1 MSVYN
6 RPLFRQMGGPAQ
18 PMPQDMAPP
27 AQQLPPEAAM
37 LQQVEQVSAAQ
48 GQELGKA
55 YAEQM
60 MQGIDA
66 AQSTEELINAFRG
79 NEMPLD
85 ARRDELADYVGQGDA
100 DQTPES
106 VLAMVQPVI
115 MMTEEGAMNSGI
127 GNLMQQLTGDID
139 MMTEAGQPTDMGQGV
154 GSLMMAGAPE
164 APAPQNFRQGGEVA
178 FLQDASSDTDTAPP
192 ESFKDLTER
201 VMTPFSGSI
210 SQYYKDMSPLF
221 SEIIGDAEESRRYNQ
236 GQTFFDV
243 ARAGLAYAA
252 GVDPST
258 GKSMTNRPQGS
269 QLASAFSTLP
279 ASIQERVA
287 EQRKLDQGVRSA
299 ALQQAASM
307 ASLERKAEYD
317 YLSDVVAARLAAGR
331 RAADLVNVIDSD
343 GRIVNTVDLND
354 RSSGGGYDI
363 AMAAS
368 KEGLQLESAEQ
379 PQSSRRLTNQRFLF
393 PGNKSMLLQTPD
405 EGLTYIIPGENK
417 TLTQQ
422 ELFDRFGEPLSVVSV
437 SDEVAATVQDK
448 AKRVGQYQEL
458 LDQYQKGD
466 YTPFTGKAG
475 ESTPKTSGISALQ
488 QSQQQ
493 GSDFAEYAG
502 GESRPLNV
510 TDEEFNKNVIAGA
523 FTYTDGEGR
532 QKVLNVVDASLGGLG
547 PVQSLRSG
555 LRSVF
560 GFVQDKLPAEAAQ
573 REMFRQYLRAVAF
586 TGKVALVSSA
596 RFPVAEMTLA
606 QQILA
611 NPDTTFQD
619 PKVAAQNWEVV
630 KRVTDRMR
638 GSYLTALANPL
649 SDDETI
655 REAQLG
661 LARIDV
667 LDDLMG
673 PVNIR
678 MPSPTDES
686 RFDTKDIDDE
696 DEF

>member
-1 MSVYN
+1 M
-6 RPLFRQMGGPAQ
+6 
-18 PMPQDMAPP
+18 D
-27 AQQLPPEAAM
+27 
-37 LQQVEQVSAAQ
+37 
-48 GQELGKA
+48 
-55 YAEQM
+55 
-60 MQGIDA
+60 
-66 AQSTEELINAFRG
+66 
-79 NEMPLD
+79 
-85 ARRDELADYVGQGDA
+85 
-100 DQTPES
+100 
-106 VLAMVQPVI
+106 
-115 MMTEEGAMNSGI
+115 SGI
-127 GNLMQQLTGDID
+127 GNLMQQITGEVD
-139 MMTEAGQPTDMGQGV
+139 MMTEGGQPTDMGQGV
-154 GSLMMAGAPE
+154 GSLMMAGALE

-178 FLQDASSDTDTAPP
+178 FLNPGSTDTDTAPP
-192 ESFKDLTER
+192 ESFKDLTEK

-210 SQYYKDMSPLF
+210 SQYYKDMGPLF
-221 SEIIGDAEESRRYNQ
+221 SEIIGDAEESRRYNL

-258 GKSMTNRPQGS
+258 GESVTNKPQAS

-279 ASIQERVA
+279 ASIQERAA

-299 ALQQAASM
+299 ALQQAANM

-317 YLSDVVAARLAAGR
+317 YLSDVVAAQLAAGR
-331 RAADLVNVIDSD
+331 RPADLVNVINSD

-354 RSSGGGYDI
+354 RSPGGGYDI

-405 EGLTYIIPGENK
+405 EGLTYIIPGEDK

-437 SDEVAATVQDK
+437 SDEVAASVQDK

-475 ESTPKTSGISALQ
+475 EFTPKTSGISALQ

-493 GSDFAEYAG
+493 NSDFAEFAG

-510 TDEEFNKNVIAGA
+510 TDEEFNREVVGGA

-560 GFVQDKLPAEAAQ
+560 GFLQKDLPAEAAQ

-611 NPDTTFQD
+611 NPDVTFQD
-619 PKVAAQNWEVV
+619 PKVAAQDWQVV

-686 RFDTKDIDDE
+686 RFNYGDIDDE